1 MDYFE
6 EAKGPHWFP
15 AASTTYGGELRDDI
29 ESCRRELQGNFY
41 TRALGDLGSLVDD
54 IVRENDRKALKKAY
68 RSPYSP
74 LNAQSTHKFDLTVM
88 SSCNHPPISRYSRVF
103 PEQRPRTSEDAL
115 MNANAAVT
123 DTLRR
128 TTQLMHQEIERFH
141 MDTTYILKK
150 RIIDKAYPP
159 LRLAGPGYL
168 AGTPHP
174 NGFGSQF
181 TLTLDE
187 SGADH
192 LRYGTVFGRVRNLE
206 SAIFNA
212 LQAVGGHGGSGTRSL
227 PERLIQIIGCG
238 VP

>member
-1 MDYFE
+1 MTVE
-6 EAKGPHWFP
+6 PQSRVRSAWHRKLVKMRQSCKTWSRLCRPPPVIRLRPGPGYLGMMISALDIAVYGIAQGRLEIELYP
-15 AASTTYGGELRDDI
+15 TAPDDLASHFVGLCEGSFGVSYIGTGFFGVIPGVALWGGDI
-29 ESCRRELQGNFY
+29 QLNNGQGN
-41 TRALGDLGSLVDD
+41 
-54 IVRENDRKALKKAY
+54 
-68 RSPYSP
+68 
-74 LNAQSTHKFDLTVM
+74 
-88 SSCNHPPISRYSRVF
+88 
-103 PEQRPRTSEDAL
+103 
-115 MNANAAVT
+115 
-123 DTLRR
+123 
-128 TTQLMHQEIERFH
+128 
-141 MDTTYILKK
+141 YIGIPQVHLP
-150 RIIDKAYPP
+150 YPP